1 MLEVFFCNVGDGD
14 AILLRE
20 HRETAPDYTVL
31 VDTGRP
37 YVESAEGSL
46 RKDALDHLLQRGVE
60 KIDRMIL
67 THLHIDHVG
76 GAMRILR
83 AIPTDRL
90 EMLYLPPQGTRYVS
104 RSFISV
110 KKTVNGLKH
119 MLNVTRE
126 LTEAAE
132 ERGVK
137 IGTVSAGKT
146 ALTEALT
153 VEIIP
158 PRQELIERQKEVF
171 DTLYGGGTVAE
182 DLCYAV
188 AKERNNTSLMLRFT
202 YGGRSV
208 LLTGDRYA
216 ADWEEEDIPPCDILK
231 LPHHGD
237 GKSVT
242 EALLKK
248 LSPRYAV
255 ISCQNDP
262 EAKKERPAETVAA
275 LLKEHVP
282 EVFCTENRPM
292 RAFAGS
298 THNGI
303 GFWIGEDGSL
313 VRRYE

>member
-20 HRETAPDYTVL
+20 HRENAPDYTVL

-37 YVESAEGSL
+37 YVEAAEGSL
-46 RKDALDHLLQRGVE
+46 RKDALDYLLQRKVGR
-60 KIDRMIL
+60 IDRMIL

-76 GAMRILR
+76 GAIRILR

-90 EMLYLPPQGTRYVS
+90 DMLYLPPEGARYVS
-104 RSFISV
+104 RSFTSA

-126 LTEAAE
+126 LIKAAE
-132 ERGVK
+132 ERGVTAGTLPGGK
-137 IGTVSAGKT
+137 I
-146 ALTEALT
+146 ALTEKLT
-153 VEIIP
+153 MEVIL
-158 PRQELIERQKEVF
+158 PRQELILRQRSVF
-171 DTLYGGGTVAE
+171 DSLYGGETVAE

-216 ADWEEEDIPPCDILK
+216 ADWEEEEVLPCDILK

-237 GKSVT
+237 GKSMT
-242 EALLKK
+242 EKLLKK

-275 LLKEHVP
+275 LLKERVP
-282 EVFCTENRPM
+282 EVLCTENRPM
-292 RAFAGS
+292 RAMEGC

-303 GFWIGEDGSL
+303 VFFIGEDGSI